1 MGNAAFK
8 TDKMRRIEAQL
19 ERDRVALGASIEA
32 LGRTMPA
39 NVAGTARDGISSAAA
54 AVVGGRGARPLALAL
69 ASMGLGLGLARHRRM
84 QGNDPQG
91 DALAGSRFEALSR
104 WEDEGGPV
112 MDAAEFDRS
121 ENQTVPTTDPG
132 ADWMPEVDR
141 LRDRASALLARI
153 DRAVRLR
160 LAPASEL
167 AAHRAEVVSA
177 LFRDTNRVMATGLE
191 HLSDEAL
198 QKAVKAREEAYDAQL
213 RLRETGSS
221 MIRERPFLSGAILA
235 AVGAG
240 IASALRT
247 TEAENRILG
256 PARDNLVR
264 TAKAVANA
272 EGRRLGQA
280 ASALF
285 ETLKTD
291 IARAETTVREKEP
304 DTH

>member
-1 MGNAAFK
+1 MGDAAFK

-19 ERDRVALGASIEA
+19 ERDRLELGASIEA
-32 LGRTMPA
+32 LGRSMPA
-39 NVAGTARDGISSAAA
+39 NIAGAARDGISSATA
-54 AVVGGRGARPLALAL
+54 GIFSGRGSGPLAVAL
-69 ASMGLGLGLARHRRM
+69 ASMGLGLGLARHRRV

-112 MDAAEFDRS
+112 TDAAEVDRS
-121 ENQTVPTTDPG
+121 GDTTSLDADPG

-153 DRAVRLR
+153 DRAMRLR

-167 AAHRAEVVSA
+167 AAHRAEVVSG
-177 LFRDTNRVMATGLE
+177 LFRDTRRVMTIGLE

-198 QKAVKAREEAYDAQL
+198 QKAVKAREAAYDAQL

-221 MIRERPFLSGAILA
+221 MIRERPFLTGAILA

-304 DTH
+304 DAH

>member
-1 MGNAAFK
+1 MGDAAFK

-54 AVVGGRGARPLALAL
+54 AIVGGRGARPLVLAL
-69 ASMGLGLGLARHRRM
+69 ASMGLGLGVAQHRRV

-112 MDAAEFDRS
+112 MDAAEVDSR
-121 ENQTVPTTDPG
+121 EGQTVSAIDPG

-153 DRAVRLR
+153 DRAMRLR

-167 AAHRAEVVSA
+167 AAHRAEVVSSV
-177 LFRDTNRVMATGLE
+177 FRDTRRVMATGLE

-198 QKAVKAREEAYDAQL
+198 QKAVKAREAAYDAQL

-221 MIRERPFLSGAILA
+221 MIRERPFLTGAILA

-240 IASALRT
+240 IASALRP
-247 TEAENRILG
+247 TEAENRVLG

-264 TAKAVANA
+264 TAKAAADA
-272 EGRRLGQA
+272 EGRRIAQA
-280 ASALF
+280 AGALF
-285 ETLKTD
+285 ETLQTD
-291 IARAETTVREKEP
+291 IARAATTVREKEP
-304 DTH
+304 ETH